1 LTPEHDLE
9 PIRGLPGELPDGEH
23 IVWQGS
29 PEWKRL
35 GRDAFKTY
43 WIAGYFG
50 ALLVWAALDGGTTG
64 MAMTLVMAALGL
76 GLLYGLAWGTARST
90 VYTITS
96 RRVVLRYG
104 MALPKCI
111 NLPISAIASAG
122 LRRNADGSGDIPLAL
137 SQAHKLGY
145 AVFWPHVRPW
155 KIRDP
160 EPMLRSIADVETV
173 ARLLTDALMA
183 ASPDGR
189 RIPIADATSEPSGS
203 LAAA

>member
-1 LTPEHDLE
+1 MTPEHDLE
-9 PIRGLPGELPDGEH
+9 PIRGLPGDLPEGEH

-29 PEWKRL
+29 PDWKRL
-35 GRDAFKTY
+35 GRDAFKTF
-43 WIAGYFG
+43 WIAGYFA

-64 MAMTLVMAALGL
+64 MAMTLIMAALGL

-122 LRRNADGSGDIPLAL
+122 LRRNADRTGDIPLAL

-155 KIRDP
+155 KLRDP

-173 ARLLTDALMA
+173 AGLLTDALMA
-183 ASPDGR
+183 ASPDGSR
-189 RIPIADATSEPSGS
+189 VPIADTTSEPSGN

>member
-9 PIRGLPGELPDGEH
+9 PIRGLPGDLPDGEH
-23 IVWQGS
+23 IVWQGA

-35 GRDAFKTY
+35 GRDAFKTF
-43 WIAGYFG
+43 WVAGYFV
-50 ALLVWAALDGGTTG
+50 ALLIWAALDGGTTG
-64 MAMTLVMAALGL
+64 MAMTLVMAAIGI
-76 GLLYGLAWGTARST
+76 GLLYGLAWGSARST

-155 KIRDP
+155 KFRDP
-160 EPMLRSIADVETV
+160 EPMLRSIADVESV

-189 RIPIADATSEPSGS
+189 RVPIADTISEPSGS

>member
-1 LTPEHDLE
+1 MTPEHDLE
-9 PIRGLPGELPDGEH
+9 PIRGLPGDLPDGEH

-35 GRDAFKTY
+35 GRDAFKTF
-43 WIAGYFG
+43 WIAGYFA
-50 ALLVWAALDGGTTG
+50 ALLIWAALDGGTTG

-76 GLLYGLAWGTARST
+76 GLLYALAWGTARST

-111 NLPISAIASAG
+111 NLPMSAVASAG
-122 LRRNADGSGDIPLAL
+122 LKRNAGGSGDIPLTL
-137 SQAHKLGY
+137 SQPHKLGY

-160 EPMLRSIADVETV
+160 EPMLRSIPDVETV

-189 RIPIADATSEPSGS
+189 RVPITDASSEPSGN